1 MKPRG
6 PRNILVINTV
16 PAVKNELPEVKFSIF
31 RFNNAKMFV
40 NKFRRNLTEN
50 KILKTLMSKLY
61 KILKTLMSKLYK
73 ILNLIK

>member
-6 PRNILVINTV
+6 PRNILVIHTV
-16 PAVKNELPEVKFSIF
+16 PTVKNKMPEVKFSIF

-50 KILKTLMSKLY
+50 KISKTL
-61 KILKTLMSKLYK
+61 ISKLYK
-73 ILNLIK
+73 ILNLIKSLNNTFIN